1 MKQTYIEPKMVVVQL
16 KMKAPLTVS
25 QMPESEPQQ
34 PQQEPFNGESFDSSE
49 KLWGG
54 NASEAV

>member
-1 MKQTYIEPKMVVVQL
+1 MLVVEL

-25 QMPESEPQQ
+25 QTPEAEQQQ
-34 PQQEPFNGESFDSSE
+34 PQQEPFNGDSFDSGY

>member
-1 MKQTYIEPKMVVVQL
+1 MKHTYIEPKMVVVEL
-16 KMKAPLTVS
+16 KLKAPLTVS
-25 QMPESEPQQ
+25 QTPEAEQQQ
-34 PQQEPFNGESFDSSE
+34 PQQEPFNGDSFNSGE